1 MHSFIYF
8 QRGRKERSKSNLY
21 LSTSAS
27 NEWQQISTIF
37 FFFFLHK
44 PKLSFSWLWWFK
56 SLFHSFSI
64 DFFCFYFLCWF
75 YLCMP
80 CRTLMVQLVLT
91 SGIFLVVPAISFL
104 GYNIILRFSSS
115 LPSKAMDDGFVNQ
128 HINSL
133 LLPLPSSSSS
143 PSFIVSNLQSYN
155 SLQFTN
161 THVFDLVTRLKKQPA
176 DIITLSAFL

>member
-1 MHSFIYF
+1 
-8 QRGRKERSKSNLY
+8 
-21 LSTSAS
+21 
-27 NEWQQISTIF
+27 
-37 FFFFLHK
+37 
-44 PKLSFSWLWWFK
+44 
-56 SLFHSFSI
+56 
-64 DFFCFYFLCWF
+64 
-75 YLCMP
+75 MP

-104 GYNIILRFSSS
+104 GYNIILRCSSS

-133 LLPLPSSSSS
+133 LLPLPLPSSSSS
-143 PSFIVSNLQSYN
+143 PSFIVSNLQSYS